1 MIDPTPARAVRS
13 KWRLLSM
20 RGDSTRVIFGYFIF
34 VLDEVESLAVARQSI
49 VVFVLH
55 VFFLFILERQ
65 FFFFFF
71 L

>member
-49 VVFVLH
+49 LSRSEPSDAIRVSGF
-55 VFFLFILERQ
+55 
-65 FFFFFF
+65 
-71 L
+71 